1 VNTAIK
7 SEISGTIWK
16 ILVEQGQ
23 LVRKDDPLMILE
35 AMKME
40 IPLHSP
46 CDGTLAE
53 LRVGQGDLVVE
64 GQLVAIVRY

>member
-7 SEISGTIWK
+7 SEISGTVWK
-16 ILVEQGQ
+16 ILVEPGQ
-23 LVRKDDPLMILE
+23 PVRKDDPLMIVE

-40 IPLHSP
+40 VPLHSP

-53 LRVGQGDLVVE
+53 LRIGQGEPVAE
-64 GQLVAIVRY
+64 GQLVAVIAR